1 MQLRG
6 ARTLDMLQELSL
18 DGWVEQQA
26 VKDLTEAYAFLRT
39 VEHRLQMLADEFIMA
54 AAIEIRKQ
62 ELAACVSVVGSLN
75 KYVGDKLQE
84 VRGL

>member
-1 MQLRG
+1 MSNPYLSPEKVRELYLRKIGVQLR
-6 ARTLDMLQELSL
+6 
-18 DGWVEQQA
+18 EQHNF
-26 VKDLTEAYAFLRT
+26 DDDD
-39 VEHRLQMLADEFIMA
+39 LQMLADEFIMA

-62 ELAACVSVVGSLN
+62 ELAACVSVAGSLN